1 MKPSEEFENLDDE
14 TKEFLKELCKD
25 ILRRKKMSYRYHTV
39 QANTFAEVAKLYNT
53 VKPMVS
59 KNHSGKDDLRPVGVR
74 SRKWERIIKVNDQKY
89 ILNDGEVDPI
99 PFWRGYNHNN
109 ASRLPTMQEVEALA
123 PIVWSIDD
131 EGNEF
136 IKVRNGSGE
145 QAHQTRYAF
154 LQHTLPYGMRLLI
167 ENGKQY
173 IEVRSGVVPNSK
185 LSNYFLPKS
194 EYFWKQAGSKDDGRQ
209 LHFTKPA
216 NSKFWLPQGN
226 TFTFSPPKKRIDKK
240 RKADLRDAIES
251 MWGYIGAMWTLV
263 DIGDGRWDYQA
274 YEKVKDNLKK
284 HYNEW
289 LGEDS
294 QDLSHWWDWK
304 GRGDFIAHVFQTEDH
319 PCRVDLLDM
328 FVRDSDLSGISRNA
342 YEGEL
347 DEKQAQSRVRNQYN
361 RWINTA
367 LELEY
372 LHSEKSIV
380 KVKGER

>member
-14 TKEFLKELCKD
+14 TKEFLKELCED
-25 ILRRKKMSYRYHTV
+25 ILRRKKMSYRYHTI
-39 QANTFAEVAKLYNT
+39 QANTFAEVAKLYHT
-53 VKPMVS
+53 VKPIVS
-59 KNHSGKDDLRPVGVR
+59 KNHSKEDDLRPVGVR

-89 ILNDGEVDPI
+89 ILNDGECDQI
-99 PFWRGYNHNN
+99 NFWPHWNN
-109 ASRLPTMQEVEALA
+109 MDRLPTMQEVEALA

-136 IKVRNGSGE
+136 IKIRNGSGE
-145 QAHQTRYAF
+145 GAHQTRYAF
-154 LQHTLPYGMRLLI
+154 FQHTLPQCMSFI
-167 ENGKQY
+167 IDSGKQY

-185 LSNYFLPKS
+185 LSSYFLPKS
-194 EYFWKQAGSKDDGRQ
+194 EYFWKQADSKDDGRQ
-209 LHFTKPA
+209 LHFTKPV
-216 NSKFWLPQGN
+216 NSKFWSPQGN
-226 TFTFSPPKKRIDKK
+226 TFMFSPPKKRIDKK
-240 RKADLRDAIES
+240 RKADLKDAIES

-263 DIGDGRWDYQA
+263 DIGDGRYDYQA
-274 YEKVKDNLKK
+274 YEKVKDNLHE
-284 HYNEW
+284 HYFAW
-289 LGEDS
+289 SGEEKETNY
-294 QDLSHWWDWK
+294 WWDWK
-304 GRGDFIAHVFQTEDH
+304 GKGDFIAHVFKTEDH

-380 KVKGER
+380 EVKGER

>member
-1 MKPSEEFENLDDE
+1 
-14 TKEFLKELCKD
+14 
-25 ILRRKKMSYRYHTV
+25 MSYRYHTV
-39 QANTFAEVAKLYNT
+39 QTNTFAEVAKLYNT
-53 VKPMVS
+53 VKPVIS
-59 KNHSGKDDLRPVGVR
+59 KNHSKEDDLRPVGVR

-99 PFWRGYNHNN
+99 KFWNGYNHHN

-154 LQHTLPYGMRLLI
+154 LQHTLPYGMRFII

-173 IEVRSGVVPNSK
+173 IELVNKGSTQH
-185 LSNYFLPKS
+185 FLPKS
-194 EYFWKQAGSKDDGRQ
+194 EYFWKHAGSKDDGRQ
-209 LHFTKPA
+209 LHFTKPV

-240 RKADLRDAIES
+240 RKADLKDAIEG

-263 DIGDGRWDYQA
+263 DVGDGRYDYQA
-274 YEKVKDNLKK
+274 YEKVKDNLHE
-284 HYNEW
+284 HYFAW
-289 LGEDS
+289 SGEEKGTS
-294 QDLSHWWDWK
+294 YWWSWK
-304 GRGDFIAHVFQTEDH
+304 GKGDFIAHVFKTEDH

-380 KVKGER
+380 EVKGER